1 MNENPVIAEG
11 ILLPSLTITYHYS
24 QITIPSGIKQS
35 KEVYS
40 GTDITMTSALEL
52 LDNTIAE
59 LEARLNLKPGESPVA
74 SASGAH
80 GDTITDTNKKND
92 KAAAAANKKKKAKP
106 APPPPPKN
114 AGGANHD
121 QPEICKLEFKVGV
134 ITKVWVH
141 PTADKLYCEEIDVGE
156 SEPRQIASGLRPHF
170 SLEEM
175 MGQRLLVVS
184 NLKAKN
190 LVGFKSFGMVLCAKE
205 PTEDGTSERVEFVEP
220 PADAPI
226 GEVVTFEGLPAPE
239 PLTAAQVEKKKIFLA
254 CVDGLKTSDTG
265 LALWNGHVFTTSAGP
280 CKAKTILGGAMS

>member
-1 MNENPVIAEG
+1 
-11 ILLPSLTITYHYS
+11 
-24 QITIPSGIKQS
+24 
-35 KEVYS
+35 
-40 GTDITMTSALEL
+40 MTSAIEL
-52 LDNTIAE
+52 VDKTIAE

-74 SASGAH
+74 SSAAA
-80 GDTITDTNKKND
+80 TNKKND
-92 KAAAAANKKKKAKP
+92 TNAVQSAAPTTAPNNDKKKKAKP
-106 APPPPPKN
+106 APQPSKKN
-114 AGGANHD
+114 ADANHD

-134 ITKVWVH
+134 ITNVWVH

-205 PTEDGTSERVEFVEP
+205 PAEDGSEKVEFVEP

-226 GEVVTFEGLPAPE
+226 GEVITFEGLPAPE
-239 PLTAAQVEKKKIFLA
+239 PLSAAQVEKKKIFLA

-265 LALWNGHVFTTSAGP
+265 VALWNGHAFTTSTGP